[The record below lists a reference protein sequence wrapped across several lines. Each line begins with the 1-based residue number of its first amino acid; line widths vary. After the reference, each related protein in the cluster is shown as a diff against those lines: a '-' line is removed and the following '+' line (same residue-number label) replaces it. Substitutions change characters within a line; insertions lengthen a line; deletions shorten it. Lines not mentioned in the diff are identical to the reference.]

1 MPAAPEA
8 LVSIDPGTEETGIA
22 LYRAGAL
29 ADVDVLRVQR
39 SVGNREQRASVMGR
53 LAVDRVRAWCGPAG
67 GGSLSRVVL
76 EYPQI
81 YRHGAG
87 SEVDPDDV
95 LCLVLVIGHVWGT
108 FHATNGNKLE
118 LVRPAD
124 WKGQVPKRVMNNR
137 IVGTLSPAEQQL
149 VHAKVRSNHN
159 ALDAVG
165 IGLWALRRP
174 WGSPPSAGAPP

>member
-1 MPAAPEA
+1 MSS

-29 ADVDVLRVQR
+29 VDVDVLRVKR

-53 LAVDRVRAWCGPAG
+53 LAVDRVVAWEAA
-67 GGSLSRVVL
+67 RIVL
-76 EYPQI
+76 EYPQV

-87 SEVDPDDV
+87 AEVDPDDV
-95 LCLVLVIGHVWGT
+95 LCLVLVLGHVWGT
-108 FHATNGNKLE
+108 FHAVNGNKVE
-118 LVRPAD
+118 LVRPAT
-124 WKGQVPKRVMNNR
+124 WKGQVPKRAMNNR
-137 IVGTLSPAEQQL
+137 IVSTLSPTEQQL
-149 VHAKVRSNHN
+149 VHDKVRSNHN

-174 WGSPPSAGAPP
+174 WGQPP